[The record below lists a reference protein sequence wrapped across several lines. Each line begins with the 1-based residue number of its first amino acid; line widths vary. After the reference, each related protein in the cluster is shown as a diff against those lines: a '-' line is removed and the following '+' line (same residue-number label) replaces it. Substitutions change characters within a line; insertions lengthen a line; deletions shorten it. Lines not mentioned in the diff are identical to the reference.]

1 MRDMLNSESDN
12 QLSKMASAL
21 GGWQGFF
28 EQLGS
33 FLELSE
39 RIMDS
44 ANEERCEFIQE
55 RIETSISN
63 LRRILDRFEAAP
75 HNPEIHLTG
84 DELQALTEYRGM
96 IATLLDITLVLS
108 QQYEDRVDQIHASRT
123 GYAYHA
129 STVRDGRLGRPRFD
143 VSSGQLEY
151 LSSLSFIWTEVAA
164 LLGVSRMT
172 VYRRRRELNLLNQG
186 QSISTSALRTA
197 VREIQV
203 RSPNM
208 GEVMILGQLRAQQYA
223 VTRDRV
229 RCVMR
234 ELDPL
239 NVALRGPRG
248 LTARRP
254 YSVPG
259 LWHIG
264 MLLSTMIMF
273 YQFWGVNM

>member
-1 MRDMLNSESDN
+1 
-12 QLSKMASAL
+12 MATAL
-21 GGWQGFF
+21 GGSGWQGFF

-33 FLELSE
+33 FLESSE

-55 RIETSISN
+55 RIETIIN
-63 LRRILDRFEAAP
+63 LRRILDRFESAP

-84 DELQALTEYRGM
+84 NELQALTEYRGM
-96 IATLLDITLVLS
+96 IATLLDITHVLS
-108 QQYEDRVDQIHASRT
+108 QQCEDRVDQIHASRT

-151 LSSLSFIWTEVAA
+151 LSSLSFTWTEIAA

-186 QSISTSALRTA
+186 ENISASALRTA
-197 VREIQV
+197 IREIQV

-229 RCVMR
+229 RRVIR

-239 NVALRGPRG
+239 SVALRGPRG

-259 LWHIG
+259 PNSLWHIG
-264 MLLSTMIMF
+264 MLLNTI
-273 YQFWGVNM
+273 

>member
-1 MRDMLNSESDN
+1 
-12 QLSKMASAL
+12 
-21 GGWQGFF
+21 
-28 EQLGS
+28 
-33 FLELSE
+33 
-39 RIMDS
+39 MDS

-63 LRRILDRFEAAP
+63 LRRILDRFETAP

-84 DELQALTEYRGM
+84 DELQALTEYRSM
-96 IATLLDITLVLS
+96 ISTLLDITLVLS

-123 GYAYHA
+123 SYAYHA

-151 LSSLSFIWTEVAA
+151 LSSLLFTWTEVAA

-186 QSISTSALRTA
+186 QSISMSALRTA
-197 VREIQV
+197 IREIQI

-229 RCVMR
+229 RRVIR

-259 LWHIG
+259 PNSLWHIG
-264 MLLSTMIMF
+264 MLLSTIMF
-273 YQFWGVNM
+273 LSKYVRMLSSFFKMAIIS